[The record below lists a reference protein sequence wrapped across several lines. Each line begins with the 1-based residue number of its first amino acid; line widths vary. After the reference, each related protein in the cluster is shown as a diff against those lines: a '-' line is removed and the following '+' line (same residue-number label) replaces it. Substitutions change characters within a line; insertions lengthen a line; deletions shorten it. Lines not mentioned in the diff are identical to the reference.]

1 MIQKSFK
8 FSNIQLNYKIWFS
21 SEDGQNIMG
30 DGKIRLLKTINEQG
44 SLKAATNLLKISYRK
59 AWGDI
64 KKAENILGFQLINKL
79 RGGPDGGSSSL
90 TEEGQRLIISYDIFQ
105 KELNKF
111 IGIASESFINK
122 LNKK

>member
-1 MIQKSFK
+1 
-8 FSNIQLNYKIWFS
+8 
-21 SEDGQNIMG
+21 MG

>member
-64 KKAENILGFQLINKL
+64 KKAEDILGFQLINKL

-111 IGIASESFINK
+111 IGIASENFINK